1 MNDEKIIKECKL
13 LVSKL
18 SDSKLNEIKELIKN
32 KKIDSKSSKLKIGS
46 LVDLDDDEILLLKNI
61 LVSFSSLEQI
71 PLVLKLILEIKI
83 TKETL
88 KGQTSLVWSGPIIF
102 SDYAENTGTAMI
114 KMIDSAHDSIILFS
128 YVLMENTRK
137 IFDSLIR
144 ASKRGVPIKLAFNNG
159 EKEKNKVVKMWEANV
174 SWPKI
179 YTFNPYKKGTSLH
192 AKILIID
199 KNEIL
204 TTSANVTSHG
214 IYSNIEFGMRHK
226 GKIANDAQ
234 KLIKLL
240 EDKKYLV
247 EVNV

>member
-32 KKIDSKSSKLKIGS
+32 KKIDSKSSKLKIDS

-71 PLVLKLILEIKI
+71 PLVLKLILGIKT

-88 KGQTSLVWSGPIIF
+88 KGQTSPVWYEPIIF
-102 SDYAENTGTAMI
+102 SDYAENISTAMI
-114 KMIDSAHDSIILFS
+114 DSTYDSIILFS

-144 ASKRGVPIKLAFNNG
+144 VSKRGVPIKLAFNDG

-174 SWPKI
+174 SWLKI
-179 YTFNPYKKGTSLH
+179 YIFNPYKKVISLH

-204 TTSANVTSHG
+204 TTANVTSHEV
-214 IYSNIEFGMRHK
+214 YSNIEFGMRHK
-226 GKIANDAQ
+226 GKIVKNAQ

-240 EDKKYLV
+240 EDKKHLV